1 MSRRRTAQIEQIPSV
16 LRERGPLTSPEIIG
30 SLAMEPVKVL
40 QALWRMV
47 QGGELVIVDWRVALD
62 TAQRQKRYRVYGVA
76 ELHQA
81 CDPTR
86 EAEVR
91 KAHAVGVPRGEKPK
105 PNYTY
110 PPGTILPKPAPRART
125 KSGSGQVAGRPYHR
139 GFKWFVNSSV

>member
-1 MSRRRTAQIEQIPSV
+1 MRHRTAQTGQIPSL
-16 LRERGPLTSPEIIG
+16 LRERGPLTSQEIIQA
-30 SLAMEPVKVL
+30 LAMEPVKVL
-40 QALWRMV
+40 QALWRMI
-47 QGGELVIVDWRVALD
+47 QCGELVIVDWRAALD
-62 TAQRQKRYRVYGVA
+62 TAQRQKLYRVYGVA

-81 CDPTR
+81 CDPAR

-125 KSGSGQVAGRPYHR
+125 KSGSGQIAGRPFHR
-139 GFKWFVNSSV
+139 GLKWFVNSSW